1 MPKII
6 TAKTD
11 VAIKILS
18 KEGYSYR
25 KIQKKLKQAE
35 IDVSISSICRSL
47 KNIGI
52 GRQALNSKIPK
63 PKYRRAPTKRLPW
76 VIKQLKSLVDK
87 DNSDSYTEIEKKPH
101 YHAH

>member
-6 TAKTD
+6 TAETD

-18 KEGYSYR
+18 IKGYSYR

-35 IDVSISSICRSL
+35 VDVSISSICRSL

-52 GRQALNSKIPK
+52 GRQA
-63 PKYRRAPTKRLPW
+63 
-76 VIKQLKSLVDK
+76 
-87 DNSDSYTEIEKKPH
+87 
-101 YHAH
+101 